1 MIRAR
6 MAGMTLVLT
15 IVLAR
20 AAVAAPGLT
29 WLDDPAPQAMPVAV
43 ADRPVLM
50 YFTAPWCVP
59 CKLLAREVFDHPAGR
74 AELDHYTL
82 VRLDL
87 EHDHGRVMADSL
99 RVGTVPTFVMMGP
112 EGEIDRVRGYRSR
125 RLLLRDL
132 RRFRAGD
139 GTMGDLE
146 RRLRASPGD
155 PVLQAALGLR
165 RYERL
170 DLAGAEAMLSAGL
183 RDPASLPDTLA
194 ADAGRALAE
203 LYRREDDP
211 AAAAAVL
218 ERLLDRR
225 PTHTYPRVTWQMLAD
240 CRAATGDDTARL
252 GALREAAFTEPVR
265 VDPLVDFAR
274 EAATGADLLAD
285 AERAGRLA
293 VAMTDRADADAM
305 AVLAS
310 VLRRRREYPEAMLWI
325 KRAVAA
331 APDDA
336 ALRRQREEIID
347 AAIRGD

>member
-1 MIRAR
+1 MRPLLRIAT
-6 MAGMTLVLT
+6 G
-15 IVLAR
+15 
-20 AAVAAPGLT
+20 AVALIAVAGLASAAPLA
-29 WLDDPAPQAMPVAV
+29 WLDDPAPAAMPAAT
-43 ADRPVLM
+43 ADRPTLL

-59 CKLLAREVFDHPAGR
+59 CRLLAREVFDHAAGQ
-74 AELDHYTL
+74 AELRHYDL
-82 VRLDL
+82 VRYDL
-87 EHDHGRVMADSL
+87 EHHHGRAMADSL
-99 RVGTVPTFVMMGP
+99 RIATVPTFVMLGP
-112 EGEIDRVRGYRSR
+112 GGEIDRVRGYRSR

-132 RRFRAGD
+132 GRFRAGD
-139 GTMGDLE
+139 GTIGDLE

-155 PVLQAALGLR
+155 PALQAALGLR

-170 DLAGAEAMLSAGL
+170 DLAGAEAMLTAGL
-183 RDPASLPDTLA
+183 RDPALLPDTLA

-203 LYRREDDP
+203 IHRREDDP

-218 ERLLDRR
+218 ERLLERR
-225 PTHTYPRVTWQMLAD
+225 PTHPYPRVTWQLLAD

-252 GALREAAFTEPVR
+252 AALREAAFTEPVR

-274 EAATGADLLAD
+274 EAVTGADLLGD

-293 VAMTDRADADAM
+293 VAMTERADAEAM

-336 ALRRQREEIID
+336 ALRRQREEIIH